1 VGDGIDKSYVKAD
14 DETDSKS
21 IDSSRSAEDEEDEEV
36 CFFTISSHKIKFSL
50 SLSLSLSLHTHSTHT
65 YMLRLLLNVLHQL
78 PDLI

>member
-1 VGDGIDKSYVKAD
+1 VGDGIDKSYAKAD

-50 SLSLSLSLHTHSTHT
+50 SLSPHTQYTHIHASFVIECPSSTSRFDMT
-65 YMLRLLLNVLHQL
+65 YNV
-78 PDLI
+78 

>member
-50 SLSLSLSLHTHSTHT
+50 SLSLHTHSTHT

>member
-1 VGDGIDKSYVKAD
+1 VGDGIDKSYAKAD

-50 SLSLSLSLHTHSTHT
+50 SLHTHSTHT

>member
-1 VGDGIDKSYVKAD
+1 VGDGIDKSYAKAD

-36 CFFTISSHKIKFSL
+36 CFFTISSHKNKF
-50 SLSLSLSLHTHSTHT
+50 SLSLHTHK
-65 YMLRLLLNVLHQL
+65 YMLRLLFNVLHQL

>member
-21 IDSSRSAEDEEDEEV
+21 IDSSRSAEDEEDDEV
-36 CFFTISSHKIKFSL
+36 CFFTISSHKNKF
-50 SLSLSLSLHTHSTHT
+50 SLSLSLHTHT
-65 YMLRLLLNVLHQL
+65 YMLRLLFNVLHQL